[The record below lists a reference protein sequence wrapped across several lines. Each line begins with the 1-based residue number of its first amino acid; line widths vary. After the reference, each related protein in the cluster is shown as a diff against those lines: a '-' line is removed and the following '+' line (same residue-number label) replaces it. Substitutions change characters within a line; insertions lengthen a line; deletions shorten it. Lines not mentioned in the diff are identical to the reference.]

1 MWNFFDGHPIIA
13 IIVIGVFVAIAIPV
27 IILLIKAAKSGNG
40 VEAEAGKEGL
50 KFKLGKKEVKS
61 REEFEADIIRD
72 AALLSSSIISWK
84 NEVSKEIE
92 RKTNEVINNCVRYA
106 TSRIESAVGI
116 AKLDYGNNLKK
127 KKEELTQEDNYQIT
141 IYGFLVDL
149 VKETLKDQ
157 ICNAIRA
164 DHFEDKTEAE
174 IKVIGENCY
183 LLSKLVFEDKIQY
196 LRKDIIDEIDEKYSN
211 RIKKGADEIV
221 ELTAQ
226 KYRNLKKEI
235 EETVITNEEKFRAE
249 LKIKFP
255 KFTNE
260 IIDQLVN
267 YYS

>member
-1 MWNFFDGHPIIA
+1 MWNFFDGHPVIA
-13 IIVIGVFVAIAIPV
+13 IIVIGVFVAISIPI
-27 IILLIKAAKSGNG
+27 IILLIKAARSGNG

-50 KFKLGKKEVKS
+50 KLKLGKKEVKN

-92 RKTNEVINNCVRYA
+92 KKTNEVINNCVRYA
-106 TSRIESAVGI
+106 TSRIENVIGI
-116 AKLDYGNNLKK
+116 AKLDYGNILKSK
-127 KKEELTQEDNYQIT
+127 KDELTQEDNYQIT
-141 IYGFLVDL
+141 IYGFLIDS

-157 ICNAIRA
+157 ICSAIRA

-174 IKVIGENCY
+174 IKAIGENCY

-196 LRKDIIDEIDEKYSN
+196 LRKDIVDEIDEKYCN

-221 ELTAQ
+221 EITAQ
-226 KYRNLKKEI
+226 KYKNLKKEI
-235 EETVITNEEKFRAE
+235 EETVSSNEEKFRAE
-249 LKIKFP
+249 LKLKFP
-255 KFTNE
+255 KFTDE
-260 IIDQLVN
+260 TTDQLVN